1 MSTIREL
8 RDEALLDLQGTGFS
22 RRWLWELIRRLELTV
37 GSRVLAVG
45 RRTSGLAR
53 FLLNLGIDA
62 EGRNESTDRSTL
74 IPGALELPARTYDAV
89 IVGGLRVYQRP
100 LNDRDV
106 LNVTAK
112 LLSSIR
118 PGGRLVV
125 VSGADGSLDA
135 PKDHQAEC
143 FADLLRRFGTQVD
156 VNEGRN
162 LLRWAASLWS
172 SESAIPSEW
181 QVCFSLPEIAIESE
195 TWLLRAGATDRE
207 FATPCCDAWPMQAL
221 KTVA

>member
-8 RDEALLDLQGTGFS
+8 RTEALLDLQGTGFS
-22 RRWLWELIRRLELTV
+22 RRWLWELIRRLELTI

-45 RRTSGLAR
+45 QRTSGLAR

-62 EGRNESTDRSTL
+62 EGRNESTGRSML
-74 IPGALELPARTYDAV
+74 MPGEFEVPSHTYDAV
-89 IVGGLRVYQRP
+89 IVGGLRMYQRP
-100 LNDRDV
+100 LTDGDAFS
-106 LNVTAK
+106 VTAK

-118 PGGRLVV
+118 PGGRFVI
-125 VSGADGSLDA
+125 VSGTDGSLDA

-143 FADLLRRFGTQVD
+143 YADLLRRFGMDVA

-162 LLRWAASLWS
+162 LLRWAASLWK

-181 QVCFSLPEIAIESE
+181 QVCLTLPAVAIESDA
-195 TWLLRAGATDRE
+195 WRVRAEATDGDSPG
-207 FATPCCDAWPMQAL
+207 PCCDAWPMPSL